1 MELRHLRYFTAVV
14 EFKGYRE
21 ASRRLHIAQ
30 PSISQAVSDLEDELG
45 LKLFS
50 RTGRNA
56 RLRSEGEIFYAD
68 AVRILQQAETAIL
81 TAKRAAQGEVGRL
94 SIGFI
99 GSATLSFLPDLIRRY
114 KLEYP
119 DVKLVLHDL
128 YPVELDQ
135 ACDRGEIDIA
145 ITRTLSLERSKNR
158 QSRVLLRDPLV
169 AVLPRSRKLKRKK
182 IRLADLA
189 NERFILFHRQ
199 GAPGVFDTIVGA
211 CRSQGFSPR
220 VDNEPNSMQT
230 ILSLVEAEEGVAIV
244 PASTSNLRSNGVQF
258 VRLVP
263 DLYLDLIV
271 AWQLGETSVVV
282 RTFLDFLS
290 ANADAIRAKTEL
302 ALSSIARIKSSRSRR
317 RVMWRGDRD
326 ASCTS

>member
-14 EFKGYRE
+14 ECNGYRE

-30 PSISQAVSDLEDELG
+30 PSISEAVSDLEDELG

-50 RTGRNA
+50 RTHRNA
-56 RLRSEGEIFYAD
+56 RLTREGEIFYAD
-68 AVRILQQAETAIL
+68 AVRILRQAETAIL
-81 TAKRAAQGEVGRL
+81 TAKRAAQGKVGRL

-119 DVKLVLHDL
+119 NVKLALHDL
-128 YPVELDQ
+128 YPVEMDKTW
-135 ACDRGEIDIA
+135 DRGEIDIA
-145 ITRTLSLERSKNR
+145 ITRMLSPERSKNL

-169 AVLPRSRKLKRKK
+169 AVLPRSRKLKTKK

-220 VDNEPNSMQT
+220 VENEPNSMQT

-263 DLYLDLIV
+263 DSLYLDLIV
-271 AWQLGETSVVV
+271 AWPLGETSVVV

-290 ANADAIRAKTEL
+290 ANADAIRAKAEL
-302 ALSSIARIKSSRSRR
+302 ALSSIARIKS
-317 RVMWRGDRD
+317 
-326 ASCTS
+326 

>member
-14 EFKGYRE
+14 ECKGYRE
-21 ASRRLHIAQ
+21 ASRRLHISQ

-50 RTGRNA
+50 RAGRNA
-56 RLRSEGEIFYAD
+56 CLKPEGEIFYAD
-68 AVRILQQAETAIL
+68 AVRILRQAETAIL
-81 TAKRAAQGEVGRL
+81 TAKRAAQGKVGRL

-119 DVKLVLHDL
+119 NVKLSLHDL
-128 YPVELDQ
+128 YPVELDE

-145 ITRTLSLERSKNR
+145 ITRMLSLERSKNR

-169 AVLPRSRKLKRKK
+169 AVFPRSRKFQFRLKTKK

-189 NERFILFHRQ
+189 SERFILFHRK
-199 GAPGVFDTIVGA
+199 GAPAVFDTIVGA
-211 CRSQGFSPR
+211 CRSHGFSPR
-220 VDNEPNSMQT
+220 VENEPNSMQT

-263 DLYLDLIV
+263 DLYLDLIAV
-271 AWQLGETSVVV
+271 WPLGEPSVVL

-290 ANADAIRAKTEL
+290 ANTDAIRAKAEL
-302 ALSSIARIKSSRSRR
+302 ALSSFARMNS
-317 RVMWRGDRD
+317 
-326 ASCTS
+326 

>member
-14 EFKGYRE
+14 ACKGYRE

-30 PSISQAVSDLEDELG
+30 PSISEAVSDLEDELG
-45 LKLFS
+45 LKLFL
-50 RTGRNA
+50 RTHRNA
-56 RLRSEGEIFYAD
+56 RLTPEGEIFYAD
-68 AVRILQQAETAIL
+68 AVRILQQSETAIL
-81 TAKRAAQGEVGRL
+81 TAKRAAQGKVGRL

-119 DVKLVLHDL
+119 NVKLVLHDL

-135 ACDRGEIDIA
+135 AWDRGEIDIA
-145 ITRTLSLERSKNR
+145 ITRSLEHSKNL
-158 QSRVLLRDPLV
+158 QSRILLRDPLV
-169 AVLPRSRKLKRKK
+169 AVLPRSRKLKSKK

-189 NERFILFHRQ
+189 NERFILFHRK
-199 GAPGVFDTIVGA
+199 GAPAVFDTIVGA

-220 VDNEPNSMQT
+220 VENEPNSMQT

-244 PASTSNLRSNGVQF
+244 PASSSSLRSNGVQF
-258 VRLVP
+258 IRLVP
-263 DLYLDLIV
+263 GNLHLDLIV
-271 AWQLGETSVVV
+271 AWPLGEASAVL

-290 ANADAIRAKTEL
+290 ANEGAIRAKAEL
-302 ALSSIARIKSSRSRR
+302 TLSSIARNRS
-317 RVMWRGDRD
+317 
-326 ASCTS
+326 

>member
-14 EFKGYRE
+14 ECKGYRE
-21 ASRRLHIAQ
+21 ASRQLHIAQ
-30 PSISQAVSDLEDELG
+30 PSISEAVSDLEHELG

-50 RTGRNA
+50 RTHRNA
-56 RLRSEGEIFYAD
+56 RVTPEGEIFYAD
-68 AVRILQQAETAIL
+68 AVRVLQLAETAIL
-81 TAKRAAQGEVGRL
+81 TAKRAAQGKVGRL

-119 DVKLVLHDL
+119 NVKLALHDL
-128 YPVELDQ
+128 YPVELDK

-169 AVLPRSRKLKRKK
+169 AVLPRSRKLNLKNKK

-189 NERFILFHRQ
+189 NERFILFHRK
-199 GAPGVFDTIVGA
+199 GAPAVFDTIVGA
-211 CRSQGFSPR
+211 CRSHGFSPR
-220 VDNEPNSMQT
+220 VENEPNSMQT

-244 PASTSNLRSNGVQF
+244 PASISNLRSKGVQF

-263 DLYLDLIV
+263 DLYLDLIAV
-271 AWQLGETSVVV
+271 WPLGEPSAVLH
-282 RTFLDFLS
+282 TFLDFL
-290 ANADAIRAKTEL
+290 NASTEAIRAKAKL
-302 ALSSIARIKSSRSRR
+302 ALSSIARLK
-317 RVMWRGDRD
+317 
-326 ASCTS
+326 A

>member
-14 EFKGYRE
+14 ECKGYRK

-30 PSISQAVSDLEDELG
+30 PSISEAVSNLEDELG

-50 RTGRNA
+50 RTHRNA
-56 RLRSEGEIFYAD
+56 RLTPEGEIFYAD

-81 TAKRAAQGEVGRL
+81 CAKRAAQGKVGKL

-119 DVKLVLHDL
+119 NVKLALHDL

-135 ACDRGEIDIA
+135 AYGRGEIDIA
-145 ITRTLSLERSKNR
+145 ITRSLEHSKNL

-169 AVLPRSRKLKRKK
+169 AVVPRSRKLKSKK

-189 NERFILFHRQ
+189 NERFILFHRK
-199 GAPGVFDTIVGA
+199 GAPAVFDTIVGA

-220 VDNEPNSMQT
+220 VENEPNSMQT
-230 ILSLVEAEEGVAIV
+230 ILSLVEAEEGIAIV
-244 PASTSNLRSNGVQF
+244 PASSSSLRSNGVQF

-263 DLYLDLIV
+263 DNLYLDLIV
-271 AWQLGETSVVV
+271 AWPPGEASAVL
-282 RTFLDFLS
+282 RTFLDFLC
-290 ANADAIRAKTEL
+290 ANADAIRAKAEL
-302 ALSSIARIKSSRSRR
+302 ALSSIAGI
-317 RVMWRGDRD
+317 
-326 ASCTS
+326 

>member
-14 EFKGYRE
+14 ECNGYRE

-30 PSISQAVSDLEDELG
+30 PSISEAVSDLEDELG

-50 RTGRNA
+50 RTHRNA
-56 RLRSEGEIFYAD
+56 RVTAEGEIFYAD

-81 TAKRAAQGEVGRL
+81 TAKRAAQGKIGKL

-119 DVKLVLHDL
+119 NVKLSLHDL
-128 YPVELDQ
+128 YPVELDK

-169 AVLPRSRKLKRKK
+169 AVFPRSRKLKSKK

-199 GAPGVFDTIVGA
+199 GAPAVFDTIVGA
-211 CRSQGFSPR
+211 CQSQGFSPR
-220 VDNEPNSMQT
+220 VENEPNSMQT
-230 ILSLVEAEEGVAIV
+230 TLSLVEAEEGIAIV

-263 DLYLDLIV
+263 DTLYLDLIV
-271 AWQLGETSVVV
+271 AWPLGETSVAL

-290 ANADAIRAKTEL
+290 ANGDAIRARAEL
-302 ALSSIARIKSSRSRR
+302 AL
-317 RVMWRGDRD
+317 
-326 ASCTS
+326 

>member
-14 EFKGYRE
+14 ESKGYRE

-30 PSISQAVSDLEDELG
+30 PSISEAVSDLEYELG

-50 RTGRNA
+50 RANRTA
-56 RLRSEGEIFYAD
+56 RLTPEGEIFYAD
-68 AVRILQQAETAIL
+68 AVRILQQAETAIV
-81 TAKRAAQGEVGRL
+81 TAKRAAQGKIGRL

-119 DVKLVLHDL
+119 GVKLVLQDL
-128 YPVELDQ
+128 YPVELDS
-135 ACDRGEIDIA
+135 ALDRGVIDLA
-145 ITRTLSLERSKNR
+145 ITRALSLERSKDF

-169 AVLPRSRKLKRKK
+169 AVLPRSRKLKSNK

-189 NERFILFHRQ
+189 DERFVLFHRQ

-211 CRSQGFSPR
+211 CRAQGFSPR
-220 VDNEPNSMQT
+220 VENEQNSMQT
-230 ILSLVEAEEGVAIV
+230 ILSLIEAEEGVAIV

-258 VRLVP
+258 VRLIP
-263 DLYLDLIV
+263 DNLYLDLIA
-271 AWQLGETSVVV
+271 AWPAGEPSIVL
-282 RTFLDFLS
+282 RSFLDFLDG
-290 ANADAIRAKTEL
+290 NVEAIRRKAELVLASICGAK
-302 ALSSIARIKSSRSRR
+302 
-317 RVMWRGDRD
+317 
-326 ASCTS
+326 

>member
-14 EFKGYRE
+14 DCKGYRE

-56 RLRSEGEIFYAD
+56 RLRPEGEIFYAD
-68 AVRILQQAETAIL
+68 AVRILQQAETAIV
-81 TAKRAAQGEVGRL
+81 TAKRAAQGKVGRL

-114 KLEYP
+114 KLEHP
-119 DVKLVLHDL
+119 DVKLALHDL

-135 ACDRGEIDIA
+135 ACERGEIDIA

-158 QSRVLLRDPLV
+158 QTRVLLRDPLV
-169 AVLPRSRKLKRKK
+169 AVFPQSRKLKLKNKK

-189 NERFILFHRQ
+189 NERFVLFHRK
-199 GAPGVFDTIVGA
+199 GAPAVFDTIVGA

-220 VDNEPNSMQT
+220 VENEPNSMQT

-244 PASTSNLRSNGVQF
+244 PASTSILRSNGVRF

-263 DLYLDLIV
+263 DLYLDLIAV
-271 AWQLGETSVVV
+271 WPIGEPSAVL

-290 ANADAIRAKTEL
+290 TNADAIRAKADL
-302 ALSSIARIKSSRSRR
+302 ALSTIARIKS
-317 RVMWRGDRD
+317 
-326 ASCTS
+326 

>member
-14 EFKGYRE
+14 ESKGYRE

-30 PSISQAVSDLEDELG
+30 PSISEAVSDLEDELG
-45 LKLFS
+45 LKLFL
-50 RTGRNA
+50 RTHRNA
-56 RLRSEGEIFYAD
+56 RLTPEGEIFYAD

-81 TAKRAAQGEVGRL
+81 TAKRAAQGKVGRL

-119 DVKLVLHDL
+119 NVKLVLHDL

-135 ACDRGEIDIA
+135 AWDRGEIDIA
-145 ITRTLSLERSKNR
+145 ITRSLEHSKNL

-169 AVLPRSRKLKRKK
+169 AVLPRSRKLKSKK
-182 IRLADLA
+182 IRLTDLA
-189 NERFILFHRQ
+189 NERFILFHRK
-199 GAPGVFDTIVGA
+199 GAPAVFDTIVGA

-220 VDNEPNSMQT
+220 VENEPNSMQT

-244 PASTSNLRSNGVQF
+244 PASSSSLRSNGVQF
-258 VRLVP
+258 IRLVP
-263 DLYLDLIV
+263 GNLYLDLIV
-271 AWQLGETSVVV
+271 AWPVGEASAVL

-290 ANADAIRAKTEL
+290 ANEDAIRAKAEL
-302 ALSSIARIKSSRSRR
+302 TLSSFARLRP
-317 RVMWRGDRD
+317 
-326 ASCTS
+326 

>member
-14 EFKGYRE
+14 ECNGYRE

-30 PSISQAVSDLEDELG
+30 PSISEAVSDLEAELG

-50 RTGRNA
+50 PAHRNA
-56 RLRSEGEIFYAD
+56 RVTPEGEIFYAD
-68 AVRILQQAETAIL
+68 AVRVLQQAETAIL
-81 TAKRAAQGEVGRL
+81 TAQRAAQGEVGKL

-99 GSATLSFLPDLIRRY
+99 GSATLSFLPELIRRY

-119 DVKLVLHDL
+119 NVKLALHDL
-128 YPVELDQ
+128 YPAELDK

-169 AVLPRSRKLKRKK
+169 AVLPRSRKLKLKSNK

-220 VDNEPNSMQT
+220 VENEPNSMQT

-244 PASTSNLRSNGVQF
+244 PASISNLRSNGVQF

-263 DLYLDLIV
+263 DLHLDLIV
-271 AWQLGETSVVV
+271 AWSRGETSVIL
-282 RTFLDFLS
+282 RTFLDFLN
-290 ANADAIRAKTEL
+290 ANSDAIRAKAEL
-302 ALSSIARIKSSRSRR
+302 ALSSIASSIRS
-317 RVMWRGDRD
+317 
-326 ASCTS
+326 

>member
-1 MELRHLRYFTAVV
+1 M
-14 EFKGYRE
+14 
-21 ASRRLHIAQ
+21 
-30 PSISQAVSDLEDELG
+30 
-45 LKLFS
+45 
-50 RTGRNA
+50 
-56 RLRSEGEIFYAD
+56 
-68 AVRILQQAETAIL
+68 RILQLAETAIL
-81 TAKRAAQGEVGRL
+81 TAKRAAQGKVGRL

-119 DVKLVLHDL
+119 NVKLALHDL
-128 YPVELDQ
+128 YPVEMDK
-135 ACDRGEIDIA
+135 ACDRGEIDVA
-145 ITRTLSLERSKNR
+145 ITRALSPERSKNR

-169 AVLPRSRKLKRKK
+169 AVLPRSRKLNSKK

-189 NERFILFHRQ
+189 NERFILFHRK

-220 VDNEPNSMQT
+220 VENEPNSMQT

-263 DLYLDLIV
+263 DNLYLDLI
-271 AWQLGETSVVV
+271 AMWPLGEPSAVL

-290 ANADAIRAKTEL
+290 ANADAIRAKAEL
-302 ALSSIARIKSSRSRR
+302 ALSSIARIEVIALISL
-317 RVMWRGDRD
+317 
-326 ASCTS
+326 

>member
-14 EFKGYRE
+14 ECKGYRE

-30 PSISQAVSDLEDELG
+30 PSISEAVSDLEDELG

-50 RTGRNA
+50 RTHRKA
-56 RLRSEGEIFYAD
+56 RLTPEGEIFYPD
-68 AVRILQQAETAIL
+68 AVRILQQAQAAIL
-81 TAKRAAQGEVGRL
+81 TAKRAAQGKVGRL

-99 GSATLSFLPDLIRRY
+99 GSAALSFLPDLIRRY

-119 DVKLVLHDL
+119 NVKLALHDL
-128 YPVELDQ
+128 YPVEMDK
-135 ACDRGEIDIA
+135 AWDRGEIDIA
-145 ITRTLSLERSKNR
+145 ITRTLSLERSKNL
-158 QSRVLLRDPLV
+158 QSRVLLRDPLI
-169 AVLPRSRKLKRKK
+169 AVLPRSRKLKSKK

-189 NERFILFHRQ
+189 DERFILFHRQ
-199 GAPGVFDTIVGA
+199 GAPGVFDTIVAA

-220 VDNEPNSMQT
+220 VENEPNSMQT

-244 PASTSNLRSNGVQF
+244 PASTSNLRSNGVRF

-263 DLYLDLIV
+263 DNLYLDLIV
-271 AWQLGETSVVV
+271 AWPLGEPSVVL

-290 ANADAIRAKTEL
+290 ANADAIRAKAEL
-302 ALSSIARIKSSRSRR
+302 ALSSYRR
-317 RVMWRGDRD
+317 GL
-326 ASCTS
+326 

>member
-14 EFKGYRE
+14 ECKGFRE
-21 ASRRLHIAQ
+21 ASRRLHITQ
-30 PSISQAVSDLEDELG
+30 PSISEAVSDLESELG
-45 LKLFS
+45 LKLFL
-50 RTGRNA
+50 RTHRNA
-56 RLRSEGEIFYAD
+56 RLTPEGEIFYAD

-81 TAKRAAQGEVGRL
+81 TASRAAQGKVGRL

-119 DVKLVLHDL
+119 NVKLALHDL
-128 YPVELDQ
+128 YPVELEK

-145 ITRTLSLERSKNR
+145 ITRTLSPEHSKNR
-158 QSRVLLRDPLV
+158 QSRVLLRDPLI
-169 AVLPRSRKLKRKK
+169 AVLPQSRRLKSKK

-199 GAPGVFDTIVGA
+199 GAPVVFDTIVGA
-211 CRSQGFSPR
+211 CRAQGFSPR
-220 VDNEPNSMQT
+220 VENELNSMQT

-244 PASTSNLRSNGVQF
+244 PASASCLRSNGVQF

-263 DLYLDLIV
+263 DNLYLDLIA
-271 AWQLGETSVVV
+271 AWPLGEHSVALS
-282 RTFLDFLS
+282 TFLDFLT
-290 ANADAIRAKTEL
+290 ANADAIRAKAEL
-302 ALSSIARIKSSRSRR
+302 ALPSIIRPKS
-317 RVMWRGDRD
+317 
-326 ASCTS
+326 

>member
-14 EFKGYRE
+14 ECKGYRE

-56 RLRSEGEIFYAD
+56 RLRPEGETFYAD

-81 TAKRAAQGEVGRL
+81 TANRAAQGKVGRL

-114 KLEYP
+114 KVEYP
-119 DVKLVLHDL
+119 DVKLALHDL

-169 AVLPRSRKLKRKK
+169 AVLPRSRKSKLKRKK

-189 NERFILFHRQ
+189 NERFILFHRK

-211 CRSQGFSPR
+211 CRAQGFSPR
-220 VDNEPNSMQT
+220 IENEPNSMQT

-244 PASTSNLRSNGVQF
+244 PASTSNLRSHGVQF

-271 AWQLGETSVVV
+271 AWQLGEPSVVV
-282 RTFLDFLS
+282 RTFLDFLN
-290 ANADAIRAKTEL
+290 ANADAIRAKAEL
-302 ALSSIARIKSSRSRR
+302 ALSTIARIKS
-317 RVMWRGDRD
+317 
-326 ASCTS
+326 

>member
-14 EFKGYRE
+14 ECKGYRQ
-21 ASRRLHIAQ
+21 ASRHLHIAQ
-30 PSISQAVSDLEDELG
+30 PSISEAVSDLEDELG

-50 RTGRNA
+50 RAHRNA
-56 RLRSEGEIFYAD
+56 RVTPEGEIFYED
-68 AVRILQQAETAIL
+68 AVRILQQVETAIL
-81 TAKRAAQGEVGRL
+81 TAKRAAEGKVGRL

-119 DVKLVLHDL
+119 NVKLALHDL
-128 YPVELDQ
+128 YPAELDK

-169 AVLPRSRKLKRKK
+169 AVVPRSRKLKLKSKK

-189 NERFILFHRQ
+189 KERFILFHRQ

-211 CRSQGFSPR
+211 CRSQGFSPQ

-244 PASTSNLRSNGVQF
+244 PASISNLRSNGVQF

-263 DLYLDLIV
+263 DLHLDLIV
-271 AWQLGETSVVV
+271 AWSRGETSVIL
-282 RTFLDFLS
+282 RTFLNFLN
-290 ANADAIRAKTEL
+290 ANTDAIRAKAQL
-302 ALSSIARIKSSRSRR
+302 ALSSIASSIRS
-317 RVMWRGDRD
+317 
-326 ASCTS
+326 

>member
-14 EFKGYRE
+14 ECKGYRE

-30 PSISQAVSDLEDELG
+30 PSISQAVSDLEGELG
-45 LKLFS
+45 MKLFS

-56 RLRSEGEIFYAD
+56 RLRPEGEIFYAD

-81 TAKRAAQGEVGRL
+81 TAKRAAQGKVGRL

-114 KLEYP
+114 KREYP
-119 DVKLVLHDL
+119 NVRLALHDL
-128 YPVELDQ
+128 YPVDLDQ

-158 QSRVLLRDPLV
+158 QSRVLLRDPLI
-169 AVLPRSRKLKRKK
+169 AVLPRSRKLKLKSNK

-189 NERFILFHRQ
+189 NERFVLFHRK
-199 GAPGVFDTIVGA
+199 GAPAVFDTIVGA
-211 CRSQGFSPR
+211 CRSQGFSPQ
-220 VDNEPNSMQT
+220 VENEPNSMQT
-230 ILSLVEAEEGVAIV
+230 ILSLVEADEGVAIV
-244 PASTSNLRSNGVQF
+244 PASTSILRSNGVRF

-263 DLYLDLIV
+263 DLYLDLIAV
-271 AWQLGETSVVV
+271 WPLGEPSAVL

-290 ANADAIRAKTEL
+290 ANADAIRAKAER
-302 ALSSIARIKSSRSRR
+302 ALSTARIES
-317 RVMWRGDRD
+317 
-326 ASCTS
+326 

>member
-14 EFKGYRE
+14 ECKGYRE

-30 PSISQAVSDLEDELG
+30 PSISEAVSDLEDELG
-45 LKLFS
+45 LKLFL
-50 RTGRNA
+50 RTHRNA
-56 RLRSEGEIFYAD
+56 RLTPEGEIFYAD
-68 AVRILQQAETAIL
+68 SIRILQQAETAIL
-81 TAKRAAQGEVGRL
+81 TAKRAAQGKVGRL

-119 DVKLVLHDL
+119 NVKLALHDL

-145 ITRTLSLERSKNR
+145 ITRALSLERSKNR
-158 QSRVLLRDPLV
+158 QSRVLLRDPLI
-169 AVLPRSRKLKRKK
+169 AVLPRSRKLKSKNKK

-189 NERFILFHRQ
+189 NERFILFHRK
-199 GAPGVFDTIVGA
+199 GAPAVFDTIVGA

-220 VDNEPNSMQT
+220 VENEPNSMQT

-244 PASTSNLRSNGVQF
+244 PASTSNLPANGVEF
-258 VRLVP
+258 ARLVP
-263 DLYLDLIV
+263 DSLYLDLIV
-271 AWQLGETSVVV
+271 VWPVGEPSAVL

-290 ANADAIRAKTEL
+290 ANADAIRAKAEL
-302 ALSSIARIKSSRSRR
+302 TLSSIASMK
-317 RVMWRGDRD
+317 
-326 ASCTS
+326 A

>member
-14 EFKGYRE
+14 ECKGYRE

-30 PSISQAVSDLEDELG
+30 PSISEAVSDLEDELG

-50 RTGRNA
+50 RTHRKA
-56 RLRSEGEIFYAD
+56 RLTAEGEIFYAD
-68 AVRILQQAETAIL
+68 AGRILQQVETAIL
-81 TAKRAAQGEVGRL
+81 TAKRAAQGKVGRL

-119 DVKLVLHDL
+119 NVKLALHDL
-128 YPVELDQ
+128 YPVELDK

-145 ITRTLSLERSKNR
+145 ITRTLSLERSKNL

-169 AVLPRSRKLKRKK
+169 AVLPRSRKLKSKK
-182 IRLADLA
+182 IRLTDLA
-189 NERFILFHRQ
+189 NEQFILFHRQ

-220 VDNEPNSMQT
+220 VENEANSMQT
-230 ILSLVEAEEGVAIV
+230 ILSLVEAEEGIAIV

-263 DLYLDLIV
+263 DTLYLDLIV
-271 AWQLGETSVVV
+271 AWPLGEPSVVL

-290 ANADAIRAKTEL
+290 ANADAIRAKAEL
-302 ALSSIARIKSSRSRR
+302 VLSSIARFKS
-317 RVMWRGDRD
+317 
-326 ASCTS
+326 

>member
-14 EFKGYRE
+14 ECKGYRE

-30 PSISQAVSDLEDELG
+30 PSISEAVSDLEDELG
-45 LKLFS
+45 LKLFV
-50 RTGRNA
+50 RTHRNA
-56 RLRSEGEIFYAD
+56 RLTREGEIFYTD

-81 TAKRAAQGEVGRL
+81 TAKRAAQGKVGKL

-99 GSATLSFLPDLIRRY
+99 GSATLSFLPDLVRRY

-119 DVKLVLHDL
+119 NVKLALHDL
-128 YPVELDQ
+128 YPVELHH
-135 ACDRGEIDIA
+135 AYDRGEIDIA
-145 ITRTLSLERSKNR
+145 ITRSLEHSKNL

-169 AVLPRSRKLKRKK
+169 AVLPRSRKLKSKK
-182 IRLADLA
+182 IRLASLA
-189 NERFILFHRQ
+189 NERFILFHRK
-199 GAPGVFDTIVGA
+199 GAPAVFDTIVGA

-220 VDNEPNSMQT
+220 VENEPNSMQT

-244 PASTSNLRSNGVQF
+244 PASSSSLRSNGVWF

-263 DLYLDLIV
+263 DNLYLDLIV
-271 AWQLGETSVVV
+271 AWPPGEASAVL

-290 ANADAIRAKTEL
+290 ANEDAIRAKAEL
-302 ALSSIARIKSSRSRR
+302 ALSSIARIKS
-317 RVMWRGDRD
+317 
-326 ASCTS
+326 

>member
-14 EFKGYRE
+14 ECKGYRE
-21 ASRRLHIAQ
+21 ASRRLHVAQ
-30 PSISQAVSDLEDELG
+30 PSISQAVSDLEDELE

-50 RTGRNA
+50 RTGRSA
-56 RLRSEGEIFYAD
+56 RLRPEGEIFYAD

-81 TAKRAAQGEVGRL
+81 TAKRAAQGQVGRL

-99 GSATLSFLPDLIRRY
+99 GSATLSFLPDLVRRY

-119 DVKLVLHDL
+119 DVKLALHDL
-128 YPVELDQ
+128 YPVELDK

-158 QSRVLLRDPLV
+158 QSRLLLRDPLV
-169 AVLPRSRKLKRKK
+169 AALPRSRKLKSKN

-189 NERFILFHRQ
+189 NEPFILFHRQ

-220 VDNEPNSMQT
+220 VENEPNSMQT

-258 VRLVP
+258 ARLAP

-271 AWQLGETSVVV
+271 AWQLGEPSVVL
-282 RTFLDFLS
+282 RTFLDFLN
-290 ANADAIRAKTEL
+290 ANADAIRAKAEL
-302 ALSSIARIKSSRSRR
+302 ALSSIAHMK
-317 RVMWRGDRD
+317 
-326 ASCTS
+326 A

>member
-1 MELRHLRYFTAVV
+1 MELRHLRYLTAVV
-14 EFKGYRE
+14 ECKGYRE

-45 LKLFS
+45 LKLFT

-56 RLRSEGEIFYAD
+56 RLRPEGEIFYAD

-81 TAKRAAQGEVGRL
+81 TAKRAAQGKVGRL

-119 DVKLVLHDL
+119 NVKLALHDL
-128 YPVELDQ
+128 YPVELDK

-158 QSRVLLRDPLV
+158 QSRVLLHDPLV
-169 AVLPRSRKLKRKK
+169 AVLPQSRKLKLKNKK

-189 NERFILFHRQ
+189 NERFILYQRQ

-220 VDNEPNSMQT
+220 VETEPNSMQT
-230 ILSLVEAEEGVAIV
+230 ILLLVEAEEGVAIV
-244 PASTSNLRSNGVQF
+244 PASTSNLRSNGV
-258 VRLVP
+258 V
-263 DLYLDLIV
+263 
-271 AWQLGETSVVV
+271 
-282 RTFLDFLS
+282 
-290 ANADAIRAKTEL
+290 
-302 ALSSIARIKSSRSRR
+302 
-317 RVMWRGDRD
+317 
-326 ASCTS
+326 

>member
-14 EFKGYRE
+14 ECKGYRQ
-21 ASRRLHIAQ
+21 ASRRLHITQ

-50 RTGRNA
+50 RIGRNA
-56 RLRSEGEIFYAD
+56 RLRPEGEMFYAD
-68 AVRILQQAETAIL
+68 AVRILQQAEMAIR
-81 TAKRAAQGEVGRL
+81 TAKRAAQGKVGRL

-114 KLEYP
+114 KLQYP
-119 DVKLVLHDL
+119 NVKLALHDL

-145 ITRTLSLERSKNR
+145 ITRPLSLERSKNR

-169 AVLPRSRKLKRKK
+169 AVFPQSRKLNLKSKRV
-182 IRLADLA
+182 RLADLA
-189 NERFILFHRQ
+189 DERFILFHRK
-199 GAPGVFDTIVGA
+199 GAPVVFDTIVGA

-220 VDNEPNSMQT
+220 VENEPNSMQT

-244 PASTSNLRSNGVQF
+244 PASISNLRSNGVRF
-258 VRLVP
+258 ARLLP

-271 AWQLGETSVVV
+271 AWQLGEPSGVV
-282 RTFLDFLS
+282 RGFLDFLS
-290 ANADAIRAKTEL
+290 ANSDSIRAKAEL
-302 ALSSIARIKSSRSRR
+302 ALSAIARSK
-317 RVMWRGDRD
+317 
-326 ASCTS
+326 

>member
-14 EFKGYRE
+14 ECKGYRE

-50 RTGRNA
+50 RNGRNA
-56 RLRSEGEIFYAD
+56 RLRPEGEIFYAD

-81 TAKRAAQGEVGRL
+81 TAKQAAQGKVGRL

-119 DVKLVLHDL
+119 NVKLALHDL
-128 YPVELDQ
+128 YPVELDK

-169 AVLPRSRKLKRKK
+169 AVLPRSRKLKSKK

-220 VDNEPNSMQT
+220 VENEPNSMQT

-258 VRLVP
+258 VRLAP

-271 AWQLGETSVVV
+271 AWQLGEPSVVL
-282 RTFLDFLS
+282 RTFLDFLT
-290 ANADAIRAKTEL
+290 ANADAIRAKADL
-302 ALSSIARIKSSRSRR
+302 ALSSIARVKP
-317 RVMWRGDRD
+317 
-326 ASCTS
+326 

>member
-14 EFKGYRE
+14 ECKGYRE

-50 RTGRNA
+50 RSGRNA
-56 RLRSEGEIFYAD
+56 RLRPEGEIFYAD

-81 TAKRAAQGEVGRL
+81 TARRAAQGKVGSL

-119 DVKLVLHDL
+119 NVKLALHDL
-128 YPVELDQ
+128 YPVEMDK
-135 ACDRGEIDIA
+135 ACDRGEIDIG
-145 ITRTLSLERSKNR
+145 ITRALSPERSKNR
-158 QSRVLLRDPLV
+158 QSFVLLREPLV
-169 AVLPRSRKLKRKK
+169 AVLPRSRKLKLKSKK
-182 IRLADLA
+182 IRLVDLA
-189 NERFILFHRQ
+189 NERFILFHRK
-199 GAPGVFDTIVGA
+199 GAPAVFDTIVGA

-220 VDNEPNSMQT
+220 VENEPNSMQT

-244 PASTSNLRSNGVQF
+244 PASISNLQSNGVQF

-263 DLYLDLIV
+263 DNLYLDLIAV
-271 AWQLGETSVVV
+271 WPLGEPSAVL

-290 ANADAIRAKTEL
+290 ANADAIRAKADF
-302 ALSSIARIKSSRSRR
+302 ALSSIDRIK
-317 RVMWRGDRD
+317 
-326 ASCTS
+326 

>member
-14 EFKGYRE
+14 ECKGYRE

-56 RLRSEGEIFYAD
+56 RLRPEGEIFYAD

-81 TAKRAAQGEVGRL
+81 TAKRAAQGKVGRL

-119 DVKLVLHDL
+119 NVKLALHDL
-128 YPVELDQ
+128 YPVEMDK
-135 ACDRGEIDIA
+135 ACDRGEIDVA
-145 ITRTLSLERSKNR
+145 ITRALSLERSKNR

-169 AVLPRSRKLKRKK
+169 AVLPRSRKLKSKT
-182 IRLADLA
+182 IRLSDLA
-189 NERFILFHRQ
+189 NERFILFHRK
-199 GAPGVFDTIVGA
+199 GAPGVFDAIVGA

-220 VDNEPNSMQT
+220 VENEPNSMQT

-263 DLYLDLIV
+263 DDLYLDLIA
-271 AWQLGETSVVV
+271 AWSLGEPSAVL
-282 RTFLDFLS
+282 RTFLEFLN
-290 ANADAIRAKTEL
+290 ANADAIRAKAEV
-302 ALSSIARIKSSRSRR
+302 ALSSIARIK
-317 RVMWRGDRD
+317 
-326 ASCTS
+326 A

>member
-14 EFKGYRE
+14 ACKGYRE

-30 PSISQAVSDLEDELG
+30 PSISEAVSDLEDELG
-45 LKLFS
+45 LKLFL
-50 RTGRNA
+50 RTHRNA
-56 RLRSEGEIFYAD
+56 RLTPEGEIFYAD

-81 TAKRAAQGEVGRL
+81 TAKRAAQGKVGRL

-119 DVKLVLHDL
+119 NVKLVLHDL

-135 ACDRGEIDIA
+135 AWDRGEIDIA
-145 ITRTLSLERSKNR
+145 ITRSLEHSKNL
-158 QSRVLLRDPLV
+158 QSRILLRDPLV
-169 AVLPRSRKLKRKK
+169 AVLPRSRKLKSKK

-189 NERFILFHRQ
+189 NERFILFHRK
-199 GAPGVFDTIVGA
+199 GAPAVFDTIVGA

-220 VDNEPNSMQT
+220 VENEPNSMQT

-244 PASTSNLRSNGVQF
+244 PASSSSLRSNGVQF
-258 VRLVP
+258 IRLVP
-263 DLYLDLIV
+263 GNLYLDLIV
-271 AWQLGETSVVV
+271 AWPRGEASAVL

-290 ANADAIRAKTEL
+290 ANEDAIRTKAEL
-302 ALSSIARIKSSRSRR
+302 TLSSIARIRS
-317 RVMWRGDRD
+317 
-326 ASCTS
+326 

>member
-14 EFKGYRE
+14 ECKGYRE

-56 RLRSEGEIFYAD
+56 RLRPEGEIFYAD
-68 AVRILQQAETAIL
+68 AVRILQLSETAIL
-81 TAKRAAQGEVGRL
+81 TAKRAAQGKVGRL

-114 KLEYP
+114 ILEYP
-119 DVKLVLHDL
+119 NVKLALHDL
-128 YPVELDQ
+128 YPVELDK
-135 ACDRGEIDIA
+135 ACDRGEIDVA
-145 ITRTLSLERSKNR
+145 ITRTLSLQRSKNL

-169 AVLPRSRKLKRKK
+169 AVLPRSRKLKRKR

-220 VDNEPNSMQT
+220 VENEPNSMQT

-258 VRLVP
+258 VRLMP
-263 DLYLDLIV
+263 DSLYLDLIV
-271 AWQLGETSVVV
+271 AWPPGEPSVVL

-290 ANADAIRAKTEL
+290 ANADAIRAKAEL
-302 ALSSIARIKSSRSRR
+302 VLSSIARIKR
-317 RVMWRGDRD
+317 
-326 ASCTS
+326 

>member
-14 EFKGYRE
+14 ECKGYRE
-21 ASRRLHIAQ
+21 ASRQLHIAQ
-30 PSISQAVSDLEDELG
+30 PSISEAVSDLEHELG

-50 RTGRNA
+50 RTHRNA
-56 RLRSEGEIFYAD
+56 RVTPEGEIFYAD
-68 AVRILQQAETAIL
+68 AVRVLQLAETAIL
-81 TAKRAAQGEVGRL
+81 TAKRAAQGKVGRL

-119 DVKLVLHDL
+119 NVKLALHDL

-145 ITRTLSLERSKNR
+145 ITRALSLERSKNR
-158 QSRVLLRDPLV
+158 QSRVLLRDPLI
-169 AVLPRSRKLKRKK
+169 AVLPRSRKLKSKNKK

-189 NERFILFHRQ
+189 NERFILFHRK
-199 GAPGVFDTIVGA
+199 GAPAVFDTIVGA
-211 CRSQGFSPR
+211 CRSHGFSPR
-220 VDNEPNSMQT
+220 VENEPNSMQT

-244 PASTSNLRSNGVQF
+244 PASISNLRSKGVQF

-263 DLYLDLIV
+263 DLYLDLIAV
-271 AWQLGETSVVV
+271 WPLGEPSVVL

-290 ANADAIRAKTEL
+290 ANADAIRAKAEL
-302 ALSSIARIKSSRSRR
+302 ALSSIARMK
-317 RVMWRGDRD
+317 
-326 ASCTS
+326 T

>member
-14 EFKGYRE
+14 ECNGYRE

-30 PSISQAVSDLEDELG
+30 PSISEAVSALEDELG

-50 RTGRNA
+50 RTHRNA
-56 RLRSEGEIFYAD
+56 RVTAEGEIFYAD

-81 TAKRAAQGEVGRL
+81 TAKRAAQGKIGKL

-119 DVKLVLHDL
+119 NVKLSLHDL
-128 YPVELDQ
+128 YPVELDK

-145 ITRTLSLERSKNR
+145 ITRTLSVERSKNR

-169 AVLPRSRKLKRKK
+169 AVFPRSRKVKSKK

-199 GAPGVFDTIVGA
+199 GAPAVFDTIVGA

-220 VDNEPNSMQT
+220 VENEPNSMQT
-230 ILSLVEAEEGVAIV
+230 TLSLVEAEEGIAIV

-271 AWQLGETSVVV
+271 AWQLGEPSVVV
-282 RTFLDFLS
+282 RGFLDFLS
-290 ANADAIRAKTEL
+290 ANADSIRAKAEL
-302 ALSSIARIKSSRSRR
+302 VLSSIARIKS
-317 RVMWRGDRD
+317 
-326 ASCTS
+326 

>member
-14 EFKGYRE
+14 ECKGYRE

-56 RLRSEGEIFYAD
+56 RLRPEGEIFYTD
-68 AVRILQQAETAIL
+68 AVRILQLSETAIV
-81 TAKRAAQGEVGRL
+81 TAKRAGQGKVGRL

-119 DVKLVLHDL
+119 NVKLALHDL
-128 YPVELDQ
+128 YPVEMDK
-135 ACDRGEIDIA
+135 ACDRGEIDVA
-145 ITRTLSLERSKNR
+145 ITRALSPEHSKNR

-169 AVLPRSRKLKRKK
+169 AVLPRSRKLKSK

-189 NERFILFHRQ
+189 NERFILFHRK
-199 GAPGVFDTIVGA
+199 GAPVVFDTIVGA

-220 VDNEPNSMQT
+220 VENEPNSMQT

-263 DLYLDLIV
+263 DNLYLDLV
-271 AWQLGETSVVV
+271 AMWPLGEPSAVL

-290 ANADAIRAKTEL
+290 ANADAIRAKAEL
-302 ALSSIARIKSSRSRR
+302 ALSSIARIKS
-317 RVMWRGDRD
+317 
-326 ASCTS
+326 